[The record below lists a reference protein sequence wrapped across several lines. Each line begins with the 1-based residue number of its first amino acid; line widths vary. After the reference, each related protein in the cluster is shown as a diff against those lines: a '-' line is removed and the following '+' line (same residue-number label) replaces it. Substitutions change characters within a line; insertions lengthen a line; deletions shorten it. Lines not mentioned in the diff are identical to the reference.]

1 MYNRLKELRKKNNLK
16 KQELAKKLEISRSSY
31 GLYER
36 GKQTLSVSVLLKL
49 ARFYHTSPDYIIG
62 ETDEIIPYGLD

>member
-1 MYNRLKELRKKNNLK
+1 MNNRLKELRKKHNLT
-16 KQELAKKLEISRSSY
+16 QEELAKKLKISKSSY

-36 GKQTLSVSVLLKL
+36 GKQDLSILVLLKL
-49 ARFYHTSPDYIIG
+49 SRFYNTSPDYIIG